1 MNEVQKD
8 RSKIAGQWI
17 QALMYLGAIGLINS
31 AADII
36 PFMPSEASY
45 YISMGIQFSFVVSLF
60 QLAPLHK
67 DYRASAIL
75 RAVMFVSSIV
85 IVFLKGAAILTFA
98 VSISSIISVYLEY
111 NAHAY
116 LIKEKDDIL
125 ARKWKKLFLWGIGSG
140 VLLSFGSMVSVAML
154 SYFETDVSRITSI
167 IVGILGIPKFLV
179 QLVYVV
185 YLNKMIELICERE
198 VQ

>member
-45 YISMGIQFSFVVSLF
+45 YISMGIQFSFVVCLF
-60 QLAPLHK
+60 QLASLHK
-67 DYRASAIL
+67 YYRASAIL

-85 IVFLKGAAILTFA
+85 IVFL
-98 VSISSIISVYLEY
+98 
-111 NAHAY
+111 
-116 LIKEKDDIL
+116 
-125 ARKWKKLFLWGIGSG
+125 
-140 VLLSFGSMVSVAML
+140 
-154 SYFETDVSRITSI
+154 
-167 IVGILGIPKFLV
+167 
-179 QLVYVV
+179 
-185 YLNKMIELICERE
+185 
-198 VQ
+198 

>member
-1 MNEVQKD
+1 MKKGKKD
-8 RSKIAGQWI
+8 HSKIAGQWI

-31 AADII
+31 AANIV

-45 YISMGIQFSFVVSLF
+45 YISMGIQFSFIVCLF
-60 QLAPLHK
+60 QLASLHK
-67 DYRASAIL
+67 YYRASAIL
-75 RAVMFVSSIV
+75 RAVMFVSSILIDV
-85 IVFLKGAAILTFA
+85 LKGAAIMSFVA
-98 VSISSIISVYLEY
+98 SISSIISVYLEY

-140 VLLSFGSMVSVAML
+140 LFLSFGSMISVVLL

-167 IVGILGIPKFLV
+167 IVGILGIPQFLV
-179 QLVYVV
+179 QIVYVV
-185 YLNKMIELICERE
+185 YLNKMIELIFERE
-198 VQ
+198 V